1 MRVWEAK
8 MQYSLLSLGD
18 SRRIESPEDA
28 VDYLADAFDED
39 PTVEWFFAIL
49 LDNKNH
55 PIGRKVISR
64 GIASSTVVHPREV
77 FKAAIIAGATG
88 ILVSHNH
95 PSGDPAPSSA
105 DIKITRSLCDAGH
118 LLEISVK
125 DHVITGHCEADP
137 LGIGYYS
144 FSEAGLI

>member
-1 MRVWEAK
+1 MRVWEAT
-8 MQYSLLSLGD
+8 MQYSLVSLGD
-18 SRRIESPEDA
+18 PRQIECPQDA
-28 VDYLADAFDED
+28 VEYLANAFDED

-64 GIASSTVVHPREV
+64 GIANSTLVHPREV
-77 FKAAIIAGATG
+77 FKAAIISGATS

-105 DIKITRSLCDAGH
+105 DINMTRKLNEAGH
-118 LLEISVK
+118 CLDIPVR
-125 DHVITGHCEADP
+125 DHVIVGHKESDP
-137 LGIGYYS
+137 KGVGYYS
-144 FSEAGLI
+144 FSDAGLL

>member
-8 MQYSLLSLGD
+8 MQYSLVSPGD
-18 SRRIESPEDA
+18 SRRIESPQDA
-28 VDYLADAFDED
+28 VDYMEGAFDED

-49 LDNKNH
+49 LDNKHH

-64 GIASSTVVHPREV
+64 GIAGSTVVHPREV
-77 FKAAIIAGATG
+77 FKAAIIAGATS

-105 DIKITRSLCDAGH
+105 DIKITRSLCDAGK

-125 DHVITGHCEADP
+125 DHVIVGHCEADP
-137 LGIGYYS
+137 MEIGYYS

>member
-1 MRVWEAK
+1 
-8 MQYSLLSLGD
+8 MQYSLVSLGD
-18 SRRIESPEDA
+18 
-28 VDYLADAFDED
+28 YLANAFEED

-64 GIASSTVVHPREV
+64 GIANSTLVHPREV
-77 FKAAIIAGATG
+77 FKAAIIAGATS

-105 DIKITRSLCDAGH
+105 DILPSIMICDFGRI
-118 LLEISVK
+118 ES
-125 DHVITGHCEADP
+125 
-137 LGIGYYS
+137 
-144 FSEAGLI
+144 